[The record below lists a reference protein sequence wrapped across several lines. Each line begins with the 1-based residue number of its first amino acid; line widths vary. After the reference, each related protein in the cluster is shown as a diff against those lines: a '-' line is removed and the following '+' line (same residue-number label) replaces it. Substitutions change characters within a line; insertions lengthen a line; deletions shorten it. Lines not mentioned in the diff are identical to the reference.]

1 MISGTPKA
9 GRCLHPTATKPRA
22 NRENAE
28 NRVVAPAAC
37 DMLPYAARVW
47 EPRGIRKL
55 GLEAKM
61 NGNSGILGSRNRV
74 AAILVAMVGVA
85 LLPGAFRPTPALS
98 LPTVAS
104 S

>member
-1 MISGTPKA
+1 
-9 GRCLHPTATKPRA
+9 
-22 NRENAE
+22 
-28 NRVVAPAAC
+28 
-37 DMLPYAARVW
+37 
-47 EPRGIRKL
+47 
-55 GLEAKM
+55 M